1 MLHLLK
7 YNLEVKL
14 KNFGA
19 TFWPLAFPL
28 ILGTLFFFAF
38 GNINDADFET
48 VPVAVVKEEHADYV
62 FLTFLDQI
70 KNGEDQLLAPEEMTA
85 EQAESQLEEKKVSG
99 IYYVGSEPTLTVASS
114 GIEESILQS
123 VLQSY
128 ENTRSTVRNM
138 LAAHPEGL
146 FDGLKAM
153 MQQQNGIQELSL
165 GGRTIDGN
173 VQFFYALIAM
183 GCLYGGFIGF
193 GAAISLQANLTAL
206 AARRCVTPTHKLK
219 LILSEQIASFLLGY
233 VDVVILLL
241 YLRYGLKLDFQGQMG
256 RMLLICFLGSLI
268 GVSIGIFVGSLGK
281 MKEGVKIGM
290 ILAISMIC
298 SFLAGLMN
306 NTMKDIVEK
315 HAPFIN
321 RINPAALISD
331 AFYCINVYDDTAR
344 YHRNLITLAVMS
356 LVLVIAS
363 FLLIRRE
370 RYDSI

>member
-7 YNLEVKL
+7 YNVKVKL
-14 KNFGA
+14 KNFGM

-28 ILGTLFFFAF
+28 ILGTLFYFAF
-38 GNINDADFET
+38 GNISDADFQT
-48 VPVAVVKEEHADYV
+48 VPVAVVEEAHADQV
-62 FLTFLDQI
+62 FLAFLDQI
-70 KNGEDQLLAPEEMTA
+70 EGGEDKLLSVEKMTD
-85 EQAESQLEEKKVSG
+85 EQAQDKLEAKKVSG
-99 IYYVGSEPTLTVASS
+99 IYYVGTEPSLTVASS

-123 VLQSY
+123 VLSSY

-138 LAAHPEGL
+138 LKIHPEGI
-146 FDGLKAM
+146 FDGLRAM
-153 MQQQNGIQELSL
+153 LRQQNSVQELSL

-183 GCLYGGFIGF
+183 GCLYGCFIGV
-193 GAAISLQANLTAL
+193 GTAIRLQANLTAL

-219 LILSEQIASFLLGY
+219 LVLSELISSFLLGY

-241 YLRYGLKLDFQGQMG
+241 YLRYVLKLDFQGQMG
-256 RMLLICFLGSLI
+256 RMLVICFLGSLI
-268 GVSIGIFVGSLGK
+268 GVSMGIFVGSLGK
-281 MKEGVKIGM
+281 MKEGVKIGI
-290 ILAISMIC
+290 ILGISMVC

-331 AFYCINVYDDTAR
+331 AFYCINVYDDPAR
-344 YHRNLITLAVMS
+344 YHRSLITLAVMGV
-356 LVLVIAS
+356 VLVTAS